1 MTENDYLVETTNS
14 KSLYSFEDNKNI
26 TSITV
31 TPNYSNIKNEYI
43 VHGITAGTADTVAS
57 NIMYHLVIDKK
68 PIIEED
74 TYFKDI
80 AYYTDPLDRLNKL
93 TKWLSVNEL
102 PSVGNF
108 NIFYNVEND
117 GLYYWD
123 NTLYKKATIITG
135 YTADGTP
142 IEVDPIIYD
151 KYYPKDWRTFLYL
164 KGLEAQVN
172 GTDEGI
178 YFQELA
184 AFWPAEYD
192 LKQDKQEFFGIE
204 SGISES
210 YLTLTEGKYFL
221 DFIDTTSELGK
232 YSVSAIGR
240 RGDIITD
247 DKINCLFEP
256 EIPNVIFLNID
267 NPEDNV
273 SENTTIND
281 DLGEDID
288 PAVLLSR
295 AKEEANKNSHPWT
308 QVHEDI
314 YNNLAVGGYKN
325 SAYERIKYEL
335 FYHTNYQRTVSLTTI
350 PIFYLEPNSRVTI
363 SDRSTN
369 TYGNFMVQNINIGF
383 GPGANMSVTLNE
395 VFERL

>member
-1 MTENDYLVETTNS
+1 M
-14 KSLYSFEDNKNI
+14 
-26 TSITV
+26 
-31 TPNYSNIKNEYI
+31 
-43 VHGITAGTADTVAS
+43 
-57 NIMYHLVIDKK
+57 
-68 PIIEED
+68 
-74 TYFKDI
+74 
-80 AYYTDPLDRLNKL
+80 
-93 TKWLSVNEL
+93 
-102 PSVGNF
+102 
-108 NIFYNVEND
+108 
-117 GLYYWD
+117 
-123 NTLYKKATIITG
+123 
-135 YTADGTP
+135 
-142 IEVDPIIYD
+142 
-151 KYYPKDWRTFLYL
+151 
-164 KGLEAQVN
+164 
-172 GTDEGI
+172 
-178 YFQELA
+178 
-184 AFWPAEYD
+184 
-192 LKQDKQEFFGIE
+192 
-204 SGISES
+204 
-210 YLTLTEGKYFL
+210 
-221 DFIDTTSELGK
+221 
-232 YSVSAIGR
+232 SAIGR

-369 TYGNFMVQNINIGF
+369 TYGNFMVQSINIGF